1 MNMKFEKKTYT
12 APQMSVVEMRGQMN
26 LLEGST
32 EGAPDSEHGV
42 FDYDDELG
50 FNGLNDINRKA

>member
-1 MNMKFEKKTYT
+1 MKLEKKIYE

-32 EGAPDSEHGV
+32 AGAPDEDEGV
-42 FDYDDELG
+42 YDYDDELG
-50 FNGLNDINRKA
+50 FRSLSDINRKV